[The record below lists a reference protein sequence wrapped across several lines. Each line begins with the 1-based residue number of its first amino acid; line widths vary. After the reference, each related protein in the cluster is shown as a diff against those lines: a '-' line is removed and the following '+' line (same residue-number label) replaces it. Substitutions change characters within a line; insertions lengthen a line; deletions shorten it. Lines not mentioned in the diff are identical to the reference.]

1 MSLFSVEYDDHL
13 YVLSIIKTSF
23 VQPSSIALFLFVK
36 HFEKATKD
44 AAFKSET
51 TASTYLCAQQKTKK
65 NHLDQSSLINTWT
78 H

>member
-1 MSLFSVEYDDHL
+1 MSLDQL

-23 VQPSSIALFLFVK
+23 LQPSSIALFLFVK

-51 TASTYLCAQQKTKK
+51 TASTHKQKTKK
-65 NHLDQSSLINTWT
+65 FMKA
-78 H
+78 